1 MSQTP
6 SRAPRFF
13 TWKRILFALVGLPLL
28 VFLAA
33 FIAILGFAAFL
44 PELDR
49 SVPIRADRT
58 IVNELG
64 DYKVTFL
71 KTTHETAG
79 AYEFVQVELAPGG
92 GNEWHYH
99 NVFVE
104 KFHVLQGQLSI
115 GLDGKAHTLTPG
127 QRVEAP
133 MNTLHRF
140 YNTSSDV
147 AVFTVEIN
155 PARGFEKT
163 LRIGYGLCN
172 DGHCNERGIPRNPWH
187 LFLMLAYSESYLPVV
202 PSSIQESLI
211 PALARIAQWK
221 GEHHALE
228 PYYR

>member
-1 MSQTP
+1 MRQIL
-6 SRAPRFF
+6 SRVPRLL
-13 TWKRILFALVGLPLL
+13 TWKRLLFALLGVPLL
-28 VFLAA
+28 AFLAA
-33 FIAILGFAAFL
+33 FLSILVFAAFL

-49 SVPIRADRT
+49 SVPIRTDRT
-58 IVNELG
+58 IVNKLG

-71 KTTHETAG
+71 KTTHETGG
-79 AYEFVQVELAPGG
+79 AYELVQVELAPGG

-99 NVFVE
+99 DVFVE
-104 KFHVLQGQLSI
+104 KFHVLQGQLSL
-115 GLDGKAHTLTPG
+115 GLDGQEHTLTPG
-127 QRVEAP
+127 QRAEAP
-133 MNTLHRF
+133 MNTPHRF

-155 PARGFEKT
+155 PARSFEKT
-163 LRIGYGLCN
+163 LRIAYGLCN

-187 LFLMLAYSESYLPVV
+187 LFLMLAYSESYVPVV
-202 PSSIQESLI
+202 PSFIQEPLI